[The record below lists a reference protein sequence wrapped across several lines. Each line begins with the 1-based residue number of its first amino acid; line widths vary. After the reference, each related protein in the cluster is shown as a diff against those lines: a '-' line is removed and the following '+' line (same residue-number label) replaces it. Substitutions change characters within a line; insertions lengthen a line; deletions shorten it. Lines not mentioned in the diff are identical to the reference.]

1 MIILFNGAIFRFQP
15 FIFYGVC
22 THFPWRPMAPWYYQ
36 EVVKKAEESATEE
49 TKKRLQKVE

>member
-22 THFPWRPMAPWYYQ
+22 THFPWRPMAPWYQ